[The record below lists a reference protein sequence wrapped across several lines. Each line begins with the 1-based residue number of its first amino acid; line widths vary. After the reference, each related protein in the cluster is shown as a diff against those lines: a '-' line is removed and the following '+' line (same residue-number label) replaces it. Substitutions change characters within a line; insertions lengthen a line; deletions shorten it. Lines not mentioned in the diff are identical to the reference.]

1 MRPRSVSTIEKARA
15 KLLKK
20 QRLTEVNADLDEVIE
35 EGAFRA
41 FAGD

>member
-1 MRPRSVSTIEKARA
+1 MRPQSVFTIKKARA

-20 QRLTEVNADLDEVIE
+20 QRLTEVDADLAEVIE
-35 EGAFRA
+35 EGETPI